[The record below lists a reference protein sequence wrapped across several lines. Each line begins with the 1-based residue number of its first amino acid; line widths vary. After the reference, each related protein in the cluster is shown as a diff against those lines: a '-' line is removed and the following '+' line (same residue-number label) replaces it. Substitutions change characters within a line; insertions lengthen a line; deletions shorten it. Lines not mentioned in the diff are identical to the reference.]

1 MDSQREDADRNLI
14 LSSPGELEEYL
25 SSSVLLWRLKGSS
38 LPLSPG
44 NLLLARISSGGN
56 QDEPII
62 QALEKNADI
71 IRLHKSAWDKKCE
84 SELLMRIQQWK
95 TQIDDIK
102 EAGGIDLSYRYNVRI
117 RVIIDLLLGELSTAH
132 GKIDLQ
138 LQNLDDF
145 LTGITIPGDFIWN
158 EELKNAFP
166 PDRFGYLY
174 VKLKGAGK

>member
-14 LSSPGELEEYL
+14 LSSPDELEEYL
-25 SSSVLLWRLKGSS
+25 SSSVLLWRLKGSN

-56 QDEPII
+56 QDE
-62 QALEKNADI
+62 QTNQTLEKITDI

-84 SELLMRIQQWK
+84 AELLMRMQQWK

-117 RVIIDLLLGELSTAH
+117 RVIIQLLLDELSTAH

-138 LQNLDDF
+138 LQHLDEF
-145 LTGITIPGDFIWN
+145 LTGMTIPGEFIWN
-158 EELKNAFP
+158 EELKGAFP
-166 PDRFGYLY
+166 PDKFGYLY
-174 VKLKGAGK
+174 VKYKGAGK